1 MIGSKKKTSIENE
14 KIQFSEVKG
23 DRSLDLPESAET
35 TSLLKFVT
43 DNKPLLV
50 QPNLLLVPEKNDS
63 DPGDKAKNDA
73 QSSPNPQTQSDPQ
86 SILLE
91 KIYSKVLQMEDN
103 QTSLI
108 HEVKDIKT
116 EIEVSDFD

>member
-1 MIGSKKKTSIENE
+1 LIGSKKKTSIENE

-63 DPGDKAKNDA
+63 DPADKAKNDA

>member
-63 DPGDKAKNDA
+63 DPADKAKNDA